1 MGVGIMKQF
10 SFCWYISKSENICDD
25 LSLSN
30 LWANIFIRDCK
41 MSCKMST
48 CTVISVGEGGTQGD
62 TDGSFAKRCI
72 VNDCVFRAKNVWK
85 GWSFITAFK
94 FDFSQLH

>member
-1 MGVGIMKQF
+1 MICRCQ
-10 SFCWYISKSENICDD
+10 ISEPTFLLETARCP
-25 LSLSN
+25 LAQL
-30 LWANIFIRDCK
+30 
-41 MSCKMST
+41 
-48 CTVISVGEGGTQGD
+48 VISVGEGGTQGD

-85 GWSFITAFK
+85 GWSFIAAFK